1 MSAYQYQYL
10 EKIYGE
16 IMDQMK
22 VIIAD
27 SINEKGI
34 SDLKEVAEVT
44 VATSITPEELVEVI
58 KEYDAIVVRS
68 RTKVT
73 REVIEAGSKLK
84 VIARAG
90 VGVDNVDVQ
99 AATEKGI
106 MVINAPESTS
116 ITVAEHSMGL
126 MMSLARKISI
136 ADKSVKSGQWEKSKF
151 MGIELNNKTLGIVGM
166 GRIGSQVVIRAK
178 AFNMEILVYD
188 PYISKEAGAE
198 MGVSV
203 VDLETLLKESDVI
216 TIHVPLTP
224 ETRHL
229 ISAREME
236 IMKNTAFIINC
247 ARGGIVDEDALYY
260 ALKNDIIGGAA
271 LDVFESEPPQES
283 PLLELDNLIAT
294 PHIGASTAEAQRDAA
309 LIVANE
315 IITVFQGGSPR
326 NVLNMP
332 VMDSKNFKIMKPYL
346 DLSEKMG
353 SFMEQA
359 TSGNIKNMDVTYCG
373 ELSEMPQQDILT
385 RTMLQGILNPI
396 LTEPVNLVNAP
407 SIAQNRGIIVTEGKR
422 CESEGYKCIIKLE
435 IKTDKDEFSLDGTY
449 VDEPKIIKIN
459 NYWVDVKPEG
469 TMVIAKYQDL
479 PGTIG
484 AIGTKLGEHEINIA
498 TMQVGR
504 KEVGGEAIM
513 VLKVDQSVPQSVID
527 EVKKMDHVEDAVAL
541 EF

>member
-229 ISAREME
+229 ISTREME

>member
-1 MSAYQYQYL
+1 
-10 EKIYGE
+10 
-16 IMDQMK
+16 MDQMK

-44 VATSITPEELVEVI
+44 VATSITPEELVKVI

-178 AFNMEILVYD
+178 AFNMEIMVYD

-229 ISAREME
+229 ISTKEME

-271 LDVFESEPPQES
+271 LDVFESEPPEKS
-283 PLLELDNLIAT
+283 PLLELDNLLAT

-315 IITVFQGGSPR
+315 IITVFKGDSPH

-359 TSGNIKNMDVTYCG
+359 TSGHIKKMDVTYCG

-385 RTMLQGILNPI
+385 RTILQGILNPI

-407 SIAQNRGIIVTEGKR
+407 SIAQSRGIVVTEGKR
-422 CESEGYKCIIKLE
+422 SESEGYKCIIKLE

-504 KEVGGEAIM
+504 REVGGEAIM

>member
-1 MSAYQYQYL
+1 
-10 EKIYGE
+10 
-16 IMDQMK
+16 MK

-229 ISAREME
+229 ISTREME

-283 PLLELDNLIAT
+283 PLLELDNLLAT